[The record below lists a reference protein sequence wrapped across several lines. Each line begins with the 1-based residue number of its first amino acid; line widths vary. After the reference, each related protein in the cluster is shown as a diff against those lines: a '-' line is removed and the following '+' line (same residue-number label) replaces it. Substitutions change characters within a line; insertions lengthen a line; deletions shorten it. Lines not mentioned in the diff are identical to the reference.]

1 MSVMIAAISSMEKPG
16 SLLFTSL
23 LIVEALVI
31 ALGDKMN
38 GYIED
43 VCNHSA
49 I

>member
-1 MSVMIAAISSMEKPG
+1 MSAMIAELSSMEKPG

-43 VCNHSA
+43 VCNHGT